1 MFKMLYFSCSP
12 KNIFGHYLF
21 LPFWRMIMLALKILD
36 TKEFMNL
43 LLRSTIFDS
52 FLLYEATVKTSV
64 TYEINGRYQKDFFDS
79 LEDDLKPKED
89 FTWWESQKP
98 HIFQWMK
105 GKRTPLFF
113 KISLL
118 LSKENLNHFLLE
130 SNLPFSEDTIGGLF
144 FHIQYDGNTIFLRDG
159 VSFQTFTMDK
169 SLEHAW
175 SEYLL
180 NFLKQHSIA
189 YETLD

>member
-1 MFKMLYFSCSP
+1 
-12 KNIFGHYLF
+12 
-21 LPFWRMIMLALKILD
+21 MLALKILD

>member
-1 MFKMLYFSCSP
+1 
-12 KNIFGHYLF
+12 
-21 LPFWRMIMLALKILD
+21 MLALKILD

-43 LLRSTIFDS
+43 LLRSTVFDS
-52 FLLYEATVKTSV
+52 FLLYEAIVKTNV
-64 TYEINGRYQKDFFDS
+64 TYEIKGRIHKEFFDS
-79 LEDDLKPKED
+79 LEKELQPEEEY
-89 FTWWESQKP
+89 TYWESQKP

-118 LSKENLNHFLLE
+118 LPQKELTNFLLK
-130 SNLPFSEDTIGGLF
+130 SNLPFSEETIGGMF
-144 FHIQYDGNTIFLRDG
+144 FHIQYDRNAIFIRDG
-159 VSFQTFTMDK
+159 VSFQSFVIDK
-169 SLEHAW
+169 RLEHAW

-180 NFLKQHSIA
+180 SFLKQNSIA